1 MKFSENWLRT
11 FVNPALDNA
20 QLTQLLTMAGLEVE
34 ENDPVAPPFTGVVV
48 AEVLALEPHPN
59 ADRLRVCKVNIG
71 QAEPLQI
78 VCGASNVAV
87 GLKVPCA
94 TMGASLPG
102 GMQIKPVTMRGIDSQ
117 GMLCSAKEL
126 GISEESSGLHIL
138 AATATVGQDI
148 RQALDLDDQLITIKL
163 TPNKADCLSLL
174 GVAREVSALTDTPLN
189 APANTPVASNMA
201 EVLPVKIEAPDLC
214 GRFSGRVL
222 RGVNAAAPTPQWM
235 KDRLERCGQRSISAL
250 VDISNYLMLEQGR
263 PNHIFDLDKVSGG
276 LTVRWAKAGESLKL
290 LNEQTVE
297 LAADIG
303 VVADAN
309 GPEAMAGIMGGD
321 ATAVSTETS
330 NIYLEAAFWWP
341 EAIAGKARRYNFS
354 TDASHRFERGVDFAT
369 TVEHLERLT
378 QLILDVCGGVNGEPV
393 QIGPIDD
400 QVVNLPVRS
409 PVKMRV
415 ARAQKIIGVAIP
427 ENEMAAIFNRL
438 HLSFTLENGIFTV
451 TPPSYRF
458 DIAIEEDLVEEIA
471 RVYGFDNI
479 PANPPVAASK
489 MLRQPE
495 AGRTVNG
502 LRHLV
507 VAADYQEVINFSF
520 VETEWEQDFAA
531 NDQPIKLLNPIA
543 SQLAVMRSNLVG
555 SLVQT
560 LRFNLN
566 RKASRV
572 RVFEIGR
579 VFQRDATVTDAP
591 AAVAGLAQPLRV
603 GGLAYG
609 PAVEEQ
615 WGVATRAVDF
625 YDVKADIEN
634 WFAPAEVRCVPF
646 VSHDSTHVAHPAL
659 HPGRAAQLEVNGK
672 IVGWLGE
679 LHPRW
684 QQKYELPNAAAPV
697 LFEMDAEALRS
708 VAVPQYAEISRFPV
722 VVRDLAVVVP
732 IETPVQSLLDAVLL
746 QRDKTPSLGV
756 LQDVRLFDE
765 FRSKDPAK
773 GLMQNEKSLAFRVWL
788 QDTQQTLE
796 EAAVESCMS
805 KIAEI
810 WTTQC
815 AARLRG

>member
-20 QLTQLLTMAGLEVE
+20 QLTHLLTMAGLEVE
-34 ENDPVAPPFTGVVV
+34 ENDPVAPAFTGVVV
-48 AEVLALEPHPN
+48 AEVLEVAPHPN
-59 ADRLRVCKVNIG
+59 ADRLRVCKVNVG

-78 VCGASNVAV
+78 VCGAPNVAV

-94 TMGASLPG
+94 TIGASLPG
-102 GMQIKPVTMRGIDSQ
+102 GMAIKPVTMRGVDSQ

-126 GISEESSGLHIL
+126 GISEESNGLHIL
-138 AATATVGQDI
+138 VASATAGQDI
-148 RQALDLDDQLITIKL
+148 RQALDLDDRLITIKL

-174 GVAREVSALTDTPLN
+174 GVAREVSALTDTPLS
-189 APANTPVASNMA
+189 APANTPVPSNMA

-214 GRFSGRVL
+214 GRFTGRVL

-250 VDISNYLMLEQGR
+250 VDISNYVMLEQGR

-276 LTVRWAKAGESLKL
+276 LTVRWAKAGETLKL
-290 LNEQTVE
+290 LNEQTIE

-321 ATAVSTETS
+321 ATAVSTETR

-369 TVEHLERLT
+369 NAEHIERLT
-378 QLILDVCGGVNGEPV
+378 QLILEVCGGVNGEPV
-393 QIGPIDD
+393 QVGPIDD
-400 QVVNLPVRS
+400 QAVNLPART

-427 ENEMAAIFNRL
+427 ESEMAAIFKRL
-438 HLSFTLENGIFTV
+438 QLSFTLEDGMFTV

-479 PANPPVAASK
+479 PANPPVAPSK

-495 AGRTVNG
+495 GQRTLSQ
-502 LRHLV
+502 LRQLV
-507 VAADYQEVINFSF
+507 AQADYQEVINYSF
-520 VETEWEQDFAA
+520 VEAEWETDFAA
-531 NDQPIKLLNPIA
+531 NNNPIKLLNPIA

-555 SLVQT
+555 SLLQT

-579 VFQRDATVTDAP
+579 VFKRDAVVVDGP
-591 AAVAGLAQPLRV
+591 ATVAGLDQPLHV
-603 GGLAYG
+603 GGLAFG
-609 PAVEEQ
+609 PAQEEQ
-615 WGVATRAVDF
+615 WGTPTRAVDF
-625 YDVKADIEN
+625 YDVKADLELL
-634 WFAPAEVRCVPF
+634 FAPAAVRCIAFSP
-646 VSHDSTHVAHPAL
+646 DEAHPAL
-659 HPGRAAQLEVNGK
+659 HPGRSANIEVNGRV
-672 IVGWLGE
+672 VGWLGE

-684 QQKYELPNAAAPV
+684 QQKYDLPQQAAPV
-697 LFEMDAEALRS
+697 LFEIEAEALRQI
-708 VAVPQYAEISRFPV
+708 AVPVFAEISRFPA

-732 IETPVQSLLDAVLL
+732 IETPVQVLLDVVATA
-746 QRDKTPSLGV
+746 RSESSALGV

-773 GLMQNEKSLAFRVWL
+773 GLMQNEKSLAFRLTL
-788 QDTQQTLE
+788 QDTEQTLDDAVVD
-796 EAAVESCMS
+796 AAITQVTQL
-805 KIAEI
+805 
-810 WTTQC
+810 WTQHC
-815 AARLRG
+815 DARLR